1 MAVDCHD
8 VACFEKGGLFMK
20 RIFLPS
26 FILLICTL
34 IIATVPTDAE
44 GRIYN
49 DTLRLHIIAESDSE
63 ESQEIKLEIRDLLLE
78 KYSSVLSSSDNIDSA
93 KAECGEL
100 LDEMEKDVNIWLT
113 ELGCESGAAVTLT
126 EEWYDT
132 REYEDFT
139 LPRGYYS
146 SLRIIIGEGEGR
158 NWWCVMYPPLCL
170 DLSVSD
176 APTDD
181 GIADYSAEE
190 IRLISSDGYNVKFK
204 LLEIISDIFS

>member
-1 MAVDCHD
+1 M
-8 VACFEKGGLFMK
+8 
-20 RIFLPS
+20 
-26 FILLICTL
+26 

-44 GRIYN
+44 GRIYS
-49 DTLRLHIIAESDSE
+49 DTLRLHILAESDSA
-63 ESQEIKLEIRDLLLE
+63 ESQKIKLDIRDLLLE
-78 KYSSVLSSSDNIDSA
+78 KYSSVLSSSRNIDSA
-93 KAECGEL
+93 KEKCGNLL
-100 LDEMEKDVNIWLT
+100 LDIERDVNEWLS
-113 ELGCESGAAVTLT
+113 ELGCDSTATVTLT

-132 REYEDFT
+132 RKYEDFT

-146 SLRIIIGEGEGR
+146 SLRIVIGEGVGQ

-176 APTDD
+176 APVDD
-181 GIADYSAEE
+181 GIADYSTEE